1 MGMNAVDMIHTKLY
15 AIKICVDSKRF
26 GLPLFLFVFHVW

>member
-1 MGMNAVDMIHTKLY
+1 MNAIDMIQTKLST
-15 AIKICVDSKRF
+15 IKFCVDSKRF